1 MKKLAIFVEG
11 QTEQIF
17 VEQLLKEIAGR
28 NNISI
33 EVRSI
38 NGKQGNRITTVIASD
53 PLISTTKFHVL
64 VYNSGSDNNV
74 VSDMRDMYNSLSAS
88 GYERIIGLRDVYPIS
103 MSDKVKLERG
113 LRYSLPKG
121 VIPIDV
127 VLAVME
133 IEAWFLAE
141 WNHFLKIDVRLTP
154 ENIQANFGF
163 NPKIDDM
170 EARHHPADD
179 LHQIYKLVGRSYKKS
194 RNQVNTIVSNLDY
207 DFMYVELLNNV
218 ISFGEF
224 IKLINLF
231 ISY

>member
-17 VEQLLKEIAGR
+17 VEKLLKEIAGR

-88 GYERIIGLRDVYPIS
+88 GYERIIGLIGSWKMAYPLEFS
-103 MSDKVKLERG
+103 CLER
-113 LRYSLPKG
+113 
-121 VIPIDV
+121 
-127 VLAVME
+127 
-133 IEAWFLAE
+133 
-141 WNHFLKIDVRLTP
+141 
-154 ENIQANFGF
+154 
-163 NPKIDDM
+163 
-170 EARHHPADD
+170 
-179 LHQIYKLVGRSYKKS
+179 
-194 RNQVNTIVSNLDY
+194 
-207 DFMYVELLNNV
+207 
-218 ISFGEF
+218 
-224 IKLINLF
+224 
-231 ISY
+231 